1 VADFPHFAHPFE
13 RGDDGNVKVVEQGTP
28 EHVMS
33 QVEILV
39 LCPVGFRYE
48 RPDFGWP
55 WPLFQNAPL
64 DLKALEAAIAR
75 FVPDAR
81 VTTSQIASLAEL
93 ATQQIQVEVS
103 SGR

>member
-1 VADFPHFAHPFE
+1 MADFPHFAFPFE
-13 RGDDGNVKVVEQGTP
+13 RGADGNVKVSEQGTP
-28 EHVMS
+28 EQVMD

-39 LCPVGFRYE
+39 RCPVGFRSE

-75 FVPDAR
+75 FVPR
-81 VTTSQIASLAEL
+81 VSISQLTSLAEL